1 MTYII
6 SNDQKTVNGRQ
17 HDRDLTF
24 YGDLPD
30 SGSSYNAKIEQK
42 TL

>member
-6 SNDQKTVNGRQ
+6 SNDQKTVNERQ